1 MAKLEDIDVARKM
14 INLQQSA
21 TSRNLEYNL
30 TFETTKRLMSYT
42 RCYYTNVEFNDTT
55 NIFSID
61 RVDPKKG
68 YVEGNVVA
76 CTVEINSKKSNL
88 TIDEIYSLSNQL
100 KKFYHIEKTVDKRVI
115 TNVPIEEIVNEVVE
129 KFEPLTWEKEPVL
142 SKDLPKKK
150 IRKRP
155 VKKVVQ
161 NDTEDD
167 FFEKL
172 N

>member
-1 MAKLEDIDVARKM
+1 MRKIEDIEVAKKM

-68 YVEGNVVA
+68 YIEGNVVA

-88 TIDEIYSLSNQL
+88 SIDEIHNLSIQI
-100 KKFYHIEKTVDKRVI
+100 KKFFHTDKPKRILEV
-115 TNVPIEEIVNEVVE
+115 ELVNDVVE
-129 KFEPLTWEKEPVL
+129 KHEALSFEKEPVL
-142 SKDLPKKK
+142 TKDLPKKK
-150 IRKRP
+150 TRKR
-155 VKKVVQ
+155 VTKKTLQ
-161 NDTEDD
+161 SNTDDD

>member
-42 RCYYTNVEFNDTT
+42 RCYYTNVEFNET

-61 RVDPKKG
+61 RVDPKRG

-76 CTVEINSKKSNL
+76 CTVEINSKKANL
-88 TIDEIYSLSNQL
+88 TIDEIHNLSTQL
-100 KKFYHIEKTVDKRVI
+100 KKFFGPEK
-115 TNVPIEEIVNEVVE
+115 VVE
-129 KFEPLTWEKEPVL
+129 KVEEKEVEREPVL
-142 SKDLPKKK
+142 SKDLPKRKV
-150 IRKRP
+150 RKRP
-155 VKKVVQ
+155 IKKVQ
-161 NDTEDD
+161 TDTEED
-167 FFEKL
+167 FFKTNFEKS

>member
-1 MAKLEDIDVARKM
+1 MAKLEDIDVAKKM

-30 TFETTKRLMSYT
+30 TFETTKRLMSYS
-42 RCYYTNVEFNDTT
+42 RCYYTNVEFNDK
-55 NIFSID
+55 NLFSID

-68 YVEGNVVA
+68 YIEGNVVA
-76 CTVEINSKKSNL
+76 CTIEINSKKSNL
-88 TIDEIYSLSNQL
+88 TIDEIYQLSNQL
-100 KKFYHIEKTVDKRVI
+100 KKFYHVDKIDKKTSIEEKEEPIEKH
-115 TNVPIEEIVNEVVE
+115 EALS
-129 KFEPLTWEKEPVL
+129 FEKEPVL
-142 SKDLPKKK
+142 TKDLPKKK
-150 IRKRP
+150 VRKRP

-161 NDTEDD
+161 IDTEDD

>member
-1 MAKLEDIDVARKM
+1 MRKIEDIEVARKM

-68 YVEGNVVA
+68 YIEGNVVA
-76 CTVEINSKKSNL
+76 CTVEINSKKANL
-88 TIDEIYSLSNQL
+88 TIEEIHSLSAQL
-100 KKFYHIEKTVDKRVI
+100 KKFWASEKV
-115 TNVPIEEIVNEVVE
+115 EEKEVE
-129 KFEPLTWEKEPVL
+129 KNETSLEKQTV
-142 SKDLPKKK
+142 STKKK
-150 IRKRP
+150 VRRRP
-155 VKKVVQ
+155 TKKSTVK
-161 NDTEDD
+161 NDTDDD

>member
-1 MAKLEDIDVARKM
+1 MRKIEDIEVARKM

-55 NIFSID
+55 NIFSVD
-61 RVDPKKG
+61 RVDPEKG
-68 YVEGNVVA
+68 YIEGNVVS
-76 CTVEINSKKSNL
+76 CTVEINSKKANL
-88 TIDEIYSLSNQL
+88 TIEEIHNLSTRL
-100 KKFYHIEKTVDKRVI
+100 KKFHQPEKPKRTLSNSTIGELELVD
-115 TNVPIEEIVNEVVE
+115 EVVE
-129 KFEPLTWEKEPVL
+129 KHEGLSFEKELVL
-142 SKDLPKKK
+142 TKDLPKKK
-150 IRKRP
+150 VRKRA

-161 NDTEDD
+161 SDTEDD

>member
-1 MAKLEDIDVARKM
+1 MRKIEDIEVARKM

-30 TFETTKRLMSYT
+30 TFETTKRLMNYT

-76 CTVEINSKKSNL
+76 CTVEINSKKANL
-88 TIDEIYSLSNQL
+88 TIEEIHNLSTQL
-100 KKFYHIEKTVDKRVI
+100 KKFWSPEKV
-115 TNVPIEEIVNEVVE
+115 EEKEVE
-129 KFEPLTWEKEPVL
+129 KLEALSWEKEPVL

-150 IRKRP
+150 VRKRP
-155 VKKVVQ
+155 AKKPVVKT
-161 NDTEDD
+161 DTEED

>member
-1 MAKLEDIDVARKM
+1 ML
-14 INLQQSA
+14 L
-21 TSRNLEYNL
+21 
-30 TFETTKRLMSYT
+30 
-42 RCYYTNVEFNDTT
+42 YYVEFNDTT

-88 TIDEIYSLSNQL
+88 TIDEIHNLSNQL
-100 KKFYHIEKTVDKRVI
+100 KKFLQPDV
-115 TNVPIEEIVNEVVE
+115 VVE
-129 KFEPLTWEKEPVL
+129 KVVLIEEKHENLSWEKEPVL

-150 IRKRP
+150 IRRRP
-155 VKKVVQ
+155 KKSTL
-161 NDTEDD
+161 DSEIISDD
-167 FFEKL
+167 HFFEEL

>member
-1 MAKLEDIDVARKM
+1 MKQIPDIEVAKKM

-76 CTVEINSKKSNL
+76 CTVEINSKKANL
-88 TIDEIYSLSNQL
+88 TIEEIHNLSTQL
-100 KKFYHIEKTVDKRVI
+100 KKFWTTEKVEEKVIEKV
-115 TNVPIEEIVNEVVE
+115 EEKHEALS
-129 KFEPLTWEKEPVL
+129 FEKEPVL

-150 IRKRP
+150 TRRRP
-155 VKKVVQ
+155 TKKSTLKAEV
-161 NDTEDD
+161 DSDD
-167 FFEKL
+167 HFFDEL

>member
-1 MAKLEDIDVARKM
+1 M
-14 INLQQSA
+14 
-21 TSRNLEYNL
+21 
-30 TFETTKRLMSYT
+30 
-42 RCYYTNVEFNDTT
+42 
-55 NIFSID
+55 
-61 RVDPKKG
+61 
-68 YVEGNVVA
+68 
-76 CTVEINSKKSNL
+76 
-88 TIDEIYSLSNQL
+88 

-129 KFEPLTWEKEPVL
+129 KHETLSWEKDPVL

-161 NDTEDD
+161 TDTEDD

>member
-1 MAKLEDIDVARKM
+1 MRKIEDIEVARKM

-76 CTVEINSKKSNL
+76 CTVEINSKKANL
-88 TIDEIYSLSNQL
+88 TIEEIHNLSTQL
-100 KKFYHIEKTVDKRVI
+100 KKFWATEKVEEKVIEKV
-115 TNVPIEEIVNEVVE
+115 EEKHEA
-129 KFEPLTWEKEPVL
+129 LSWEKEPVL

-150 IRKRP
+150 TRRRP
-155 VKKVVQ
+155 KKSTLASEV
-161 NDTEDD
+161 DSDD
-167 FFEKL
+167 HFFDELK
-172 N
+172 

>member
-1 MAKLEDIDVARKM
+1 MAKLEDIEVARKM

-68 YVEGNVVA
+68 YIEGNVVA

-88 TIDEIYSLSNQL
+88 TIDEIYNLSNQL
-100 KKFYHIEKTVDKRVI
+100 KKFYHIEKVDDKRVI
-115 TNVPIEEIVNEVVE
+115 TNVPIEEIVNQVE
-129 KFEPLTWEKEPVL
+129 KLEDLSWEKEPVL

-155 VKKVVQ
+155 IKKVQ
-161 NDTEDD
+161 TDTEED

>member
-1 MAKLEDIDVARKM
+1 MRKIEDIEVARKM

-68 YVEGNVVA
+68 YIEGNVVA
-76 CTVEINSKKSNL
+76 CTVEINSKKANL
-88 TIDEIYSLSNQL
+88 TIEEIHSLSAQL
-100 KKFYHIEKTVDKRVI
+100 KKLRASEKVEEKEVEKNETSAIEKQ
-115 TNVPIEEIVNEVVE
+115 
-129 KFEPLTWEKEPVL
+129 L
-142 SKDLPKKK
+142 STKKK

-155 VKKVVQ
+155 IKKSTVK
-161 NDTEDD
+161 NDTDDD

>member
-1 MAKLEDIDVARKM
+1 MAKLEDIDVAKKM

-30 TFETTKRLMSYT
+30 TFETTKRLMSYS
-42 RCYYTNVEFNDTT
+42 RCYYTNFEFNDK

-68 YVEGNVVA
+68 YIEGNVVA
-76 CTVEINSKKSNL
+76 CTIEINSKKSNL
-88 TIDEIYSLSNQL
+88 TIDEIHQLSNQL
-100 KKFYHIEKTVDKRVI
+100 KKFYHVDKIDKKTSIGEKEEPIEK
-115 TNVPIEEIVNEVVE
+115 NEDIS
-129 KFEPLTWEKEPVL
+129 FEKEPVL
-142 SKDLPKKK
+142 TKDLPKKRV
-150 IRKRP
+150 RKRP
-155 VKKVVQ
+155 IKKVQ
-161 NDTEDD
+161 TDTEDD

>member
-1 MAKLEDIDVARKM
+1 MRKIEDIEVARKM

-30 TFETTKRLMSYT
+30 TFETTKRLMNYT

-76 CTVEINSKKSNL
+76 CTVEINSKKANL
-88 TIDEIYSLSNQL
+88 TIEEIHNLSTQL
-100 KKFYHIEKTVDKRVI
+100 KKFWTTEKVEEKVIEKV
-115 TNVPIEEIVNEVVE
+115 EEKHEALS
-129 KFEPLTWEKEPVL
+129 FEKEPVL

-150 IRKRP
+150 TRRRP
-155 VKKVVQ
+155 KKSTLASEV
-161 NDTEDD
+161 DSDD
-167 FFEKL
+167 HFFDELK
-172 N
+172 

>member
-1 MAKLEDIDVARKM
+1 M

-30 TFETTKRLMSYT
+30 TFETTKRLMSYS
-42 RCYYTNVEFNDTT
+42 RCYYTNVEFNDK
-55 NIFSID
+55 NLFSID

-68 YVEGNVVA
+68 YIEGNVVA
-76 CTVEINSKKSNL
+76 CTIEINSKKSNL
-88 TIDEIYSLSNQL
+88 TIDEIHQLSNQL
-100 KKFYHIEKTVDKRVI
+100 KKFYHVDKIDKKTSIEEKEEPIEKH
-115 TNVPIEEIVNEVVE
+115 ESLS
-129 KFEPLTWEKEPVL
+129 FEKEPVL
-142 SKDLPKKK
+142 TKDLPKKK
-150 IRKRP
+150 VRKRP

-161 NDTEDD
+161 IDTEDD

>member
-1 MAKLEDIDVARKM
+1 MRKIEDIEVARKM

-30 TFETTKRLMSYT
+30 TFETTKRLMNYT

-68 YVEGNVVA
+68 YVEGNVVS
-76 CTVEINSKKSNL
+76 CTVEINSKKANL
-88 TIDEIYSLSNQL
+88 TIEEIHNLSTQL
-100 KKFYHIEKTVDKRVI
+100 KKFWTTEK
-115 TNVPIEEIVNEVVE
+115 VVE
-129 KFEPLTWEKEPVL
+129 IEVEIEVEKHEALSFEKEPVL

-150 IRKRP
+150 TRRRP
-155 VKKVVQ
+155 KKSTLASEV
-161 NDTEDD
+161 DSDD
-167 FFEKL
+167 RFFDELK
-172 N
+172 

>member
-1 MAKLEDIDVARKM
+1 MRKIEDIEVARKM

-68 YVEGNVVA
+68 YIEGNVVA
-76 CTVEINSKKSNL
+76 CTVEINSKKANL
-88 TIDEIYSLSNQL
+88 TIEEIHNLSSQL
-100 KKFYHIEKTVDKRVI
+100 KKFWSFEK
-115 TNVPIEEIVNEVVE
+115 VVE
-129 KFEPLTWEKEPVL
+129 KVEEKEVEKHEALSWEKEPVL

-150 IRKRP
+150 VRKRP
-155 VKKVVQ
+155 SKKPVAKT
-161 NDTEDD
+161 DTEED

>member
-1 MAKLEDIDVARKM
+1 MRKIEDIEVARKM

-68 YVEGNVVA
+68 YIEGNVVA
-76 CTVEINSKKSNL
+76 CTVEI
-88 TIDEIYSLSNQL
+88 
-100 KKFYHIEKTVDKRVI
+100 KKFWASEKVEEKEVEKNETSAIEKQ
-115 TNVPIEEIVNEVVE
+115 
-129 KFEPLTWEKEPVL
+129 L
-142 SKDLPKKK
+142 STKKK

-155 VKKVVQ
+155 IKKSTVK
-161 NDTEDD
+161 NDTDDD

>member
-1 MAKLEDIDVARKM
+1 MRKIEDIEVARKM

-68 YVEGNVVA
+68 YIEGNVVA
-76 CTVEINSKKSNL
+76 CTVEINSKKANL
-88 TIDEIYSLSNQL
+88 TIEEIHSLSAQL
-100 KKFYHIEKTVDKRVI
+100 KKFWSSEK
-115 TNVPIEEIVNEVVE
+115 VVE
-129 KFEPLTWEKEPVL
+129 KVEEKEVEKHEALSWEKEPVL

-150 IRKRP
+150 PRKRP
-155 VKKVVQ
+155 SKKPVSKT
-161 NDTEDD
+161 DKTEDD

>member
-88 TIDEIYSLSNQL
+88 TIDEIHNLSNQL
-100 KKFYHIEKTVDKRVI
+100 KKFLQPDV
-115 TNVPIEEIVNEVVE
+115 VVE
-129 KFEPLTWEKEPVL
+129 KVVLIEEKHENLSWEKEPVL

-150 IRKRP
+150 MRRRP
-155 VKKVVQ
+155 KKSTL
-161 NDTEDD
+161 DSEIISDD
-167 FFEKL
+167 HFFEEL

>member
-1 MAKLEDIDVARKM
+1 
-14 INLQQSA
+14 
-21 TSRNLEYNL
+21 
-30 TFETTKRLMSYT
+30 
-42 RCYYTNVEFNDTT
+42 
-55 NIFSID
+55 
-61 RVDPKKG
+61 VDPKKG

-161 NDTEDD
+161 TDTEDD

>member
-1 MAKLEDIDVARKM
+1 MKKIEDIDVARKM

-68 YVEGNVVA
+68 YIEGNVVA
-76 CTVEINSKKSNL
+76 CTVEINSKKANL
-88 TIDEIYSLSNQL
+88 SIDEIYNLSTQI
-100 KKFYHIEKTVDKRVI
+100 KKFFQPEKPKRILEV
-115 TNVPIEEIVNEVVE
+115 ELVNDVVE
-129 KFEPLTWEKEPVL
+129 KHEALSCEKEPVL
-142 SKDLPKKK
+142 TKDLPKKK
-150 IRKRP
+150 TRKRIT
-155 VKKVVQ
+155 KKTLQ
-161 NDTEDD
+161 SNTDDD

>member
-1 MAKLEDIDVARKM
+1 MRKIEDIEVARKM

-68 YVEGNVVA
+68 YVEGNVVS
-76 CTVEINSKKSNL
+76 CTVEINSKKANL
-88 TIDEIYSLSNQL
+88 TIEEIHNLSTQL
-100 KKFYHIEKTVDKRVI
+100 KKFWTTEKVEEKVIEKV
-115 TNVPIEEIVNEVVE
+115 EEL
-129 KFEPLTWEKEPVL
+129 FPLQVKHEALSWEKEPVL

-150 IRKRP
+150 TRRRP
-155 VKKVVQ
+155 TKKSTLKAEV
-161 NDTEDD
+161 DSDD
-167 FFEKL
+167 HFFDEL

>member
-1 MAKLEDIDVARKM
+1 MGKIEDIEVARKM

-68 YVEGNVVA
+68 YIEGNVVA

-88 TIDEIYSLSNQL
+88 SIDEIHNLSIQI
-100 KKFYHIEKTVDKRVI
+100 KKFFHTDKPKRILEV
-115 TNVPIEEIVNEVVE
+115 ELVNDIVE
-129 KFEPLTWEKEPVL
+129 KHEALSFEKEPVL
-142 SKDLPKKK
+142 TKDLPKKK
-150 IRKRP
+150 TRKR
-155 VKKVVQ
+155 VTKKTLQ
-161 NDTEDD
+161 SNTDDD

>member
-1 MAKLEDIDVARKM
+1 MRKIEDIEVARKM

-76 CTVEINSKKSNL
+76 CTVEINSKKANL
-88 TIDEIYSLSNQL
+88 TIEEIHNLSTQL
-100 KKFYHIEKTVDKRVI
+100 KKFWTTEKVEEKVI
-115 TNVPIEEIVNEVVE
+115 E
-129 KFEPLTWEKEPVL
+129 KFEEKHEALSWEKEPVL

-150 IRKRP
+150 TRRRP
-155 VKKVVQ
+155 KKSTLSSEV
-161 NDTEDD
+161 DSDD
-167 FFEKL
+167 NFFDQL

>member
-1 MAKLEDIDVARKM
+1 MRKIEDIEVARKM

-55 NIFSID
+55 NIFSVD
-61 RVDPKKG
+61 RVDPEKG
-68 YVEGNVVA
+68 YIEGNVVS
-76 CTVEINSKKSNL
+76 CTVEINSKKANL
-88 TIDEIYSLSNQL
+88 TIEEIHNLSTRL
-100 KKFYHIEKTVDKRVI
+100 KKFHQPEKPKRI
-115 TNVPIEEIVNEVVE
+115 VPNSPIGELELVNEVVE
-129 KFEPLTWEKEPVL
+129 EHESLSFEKELVL
-142 SKDLPKKK
+142 TKDLPKKK
-150 IRKRP
+150 VRKRA

-161 NDTEDD
+161 SDTEDD

>member
-1 MAKLEDIDVARKM
+1 MRKIEDIEVARKM

-30 TFETTKRLMSYT
+30 TFETTKRLMNYT

-76 CTVEINSKKSNL
+76 CTVEINSKKANL
-88 TIDEIYSLSNQL
+88 TIEEIHNLSTQL
-100 KKFYHIEKTVDKRVI
+100 KKFWTTEKVEEKVIEKV
-115 TNVPIEEIVNEVVE
+115 EEKHEALS
-129 KFEPLTWEKEPVL
+129 FEKEPVL

-150 IRKRP
+150 TRKRP
-155 VKKVVQ
+155 IKKVVQ
-161 NDTEDD
+161 TDTEDD

>member
-30 TFETTKRLMSYT
+30 TFETTKRLMNYT

-76 CTVEINSKKSNL
+76 CTVEINSKKANL
-88 TIDEIYSLSNQL
+88 TIEEIHNLSTQL
-100 KKFYHIEKTVDKRVI
+100 KKFWTTEKVEEKVIEKV
-115 TNVPIEEIVNEVVE
+115 EEKHEALS
-129 KFEPLTWEKEPVL
+129 FEKEPVL

-150 IRKRP
+150 TRRRP
-155 VKKVVQ
+155 TKKSTLKAEV
-161 NDTEDD
+161 DSDD
-167 FFEKL
+167 HFFDEL

>member
-1 MAKLEDIDVARKM
+1 MRKIEDIEVARKM

-68 YVEGNVVA
+68 YIEGNVVA
-76 CTVEINSKKSNL
+76 CTVEINSKKANL
-88 TIDEIYSLSNQL
+88 TIEEIHSLSAQL
-100 KKFYHIEKTVDKRVI
+100 KKFWASEKVEEKEVEKNETSAIEKQ
-115 TNVPIEEIVNEVVE
+115 
-129 KFEPLTWEKEPVL
+129 L
-142 SKDLPKKK
+142 STKKK

-155 VKKVVQ
+155 IKKSTVK
-161 NDTEDD
+161 NDTDDD

>member
-1 MAKLEDIDVARKM
+1 MRKIEDIEVARKM

-30 TFETTKRLMSYT
+30 TFETTKRLMGYT

-68 YVEGNVVA
+68 YVEGNVVS
-76 CTVEINSKKSNL
+76 CTVEINSKKANL
-88 TIDEIYSLSNQL
+88 TIEEIHNLSTQL
-100 KKFYHIEKTVDKRVI
+100 KKFWTMEKIVDKV
-115 TNVPIEEIVNEVVE
+115 EEVEVE
-129 KFEPLTWEKEPVL
+129 KHEALSWEKEPVL
-142 SKDLPKKK
+142 TKDLPKKK
-150 IRKRP
+150 VRKRP
-155 VKKVVQ
+155 AKKPSVKT
-161 NDTEDD
+161 DTEED

>member
-1 MAKLEDIDVARKM
+1 MGKIEDIEVARKM

-68 YVEGNVVA
+68 YIEGNVVA
-76 CTVEINSKKSNL
+76 CTVEINSKKANL
-88 TIDEIYSLSNQL
+88 TIEEIHNLSSQL
-100 KKFYHIEKTVDKRVI
+100 KKFWSSEK
-115 TNVPIEEIVNEVVE
+115 VVE
-129 KFEPLTWEKEPVL
+129 KVEEKEVEKHEALSWEKEPVL
-142 SKDLPKKK
+142 SKDLPKNKV
-150 IRKRP
+150 RKRP
-155 VKKVVQ
+155 SKKPVAKT
-161 NDTEDD
+161 DTEED

>member
-1 MAKLEDIDVARKM
+1 MRKIEDIEVARKM

-68 YVEGNVVA
+68 YIEGNVVA
-76 CTVEINSKKSNL
+76 CTVEINSKKANL
-88 TIDEIYSLSNQL
+88 TIEEIHNLSSQL
-100 KKFYHIEKTVDKRVI
+100 KKFWSSEK
-115 TNVPIEEIVNEVVE
+115 VVE
-129 KFEPLTWEKEPVL
+129 KVEEKEVEKHEALSWEKEPVL

-150 IRKRP
+150 PRKRP
-155 VKKVVQ
+155 SKKPVSKT
-161 NDTEDD
+161 DKTEDD

>member
-1 MAKLEDIDVARKM
+1 MRKIEDIEVARKM

-30 TFETTKRLMSYT
+30 TFETTKRLMNYT

-76 CTVEINSKKSNL
+76 CTVEINSKKANL
-88 TIDEIYSLSNQL
+88 TIEEIHNLSTQL
-100 KKFYHIEKTVDKRVI
+100 KKFWTTEKV
-115 TNVPIEEIVNEVVE
+115 EEKVVE
-129 KFEPLTWEKEPVL
+129 IEVEIEVEKHEALSFEKEPVL

-150 IRKRP
+150 TRRRP
-155 VKKVVQ
+155 TKKSTLKAEV
-161 NDTEDD
+161 DSDD
-167 FFEKL
+167 HFFDEL

>member
-1 MAKLEDIDVARKM
+1 MRKIEDIEVARKM

-30 TFETTKRLMSYT
+30 TFETTKRLMNYT

-68 YVEGNVVA
+68 YIEGNVVA

-88 TIDEIYSLSNQL
+88 TIEEIHNLSTQL
-100 KKFYHIEKTVDKRVI
+100 KKFWSPEKV
-115 TNVPIEEIVNEVVE
+115 EEKEVE
-129 KFEPLTWEKEPVL
+129 KLEALSWEKEPVL

-150 IRKRP
+150 VRKRP
-155 VKKVVQ
+155 AKKPVVKT
-161 NDTEDD
+161 DTEED